1 MRIRSC
7 FYGQM
12 LGSSSIS
19 IRVMRIKMKKSMYF
33 IFFNYVLYGFTRI
46 KLSLSDRSIPR
57 EVYRVKYIALKVL
70 LVVVP

>member
-33 IFFNYVLYGFTRI
+33 TFFKYVLYGFTRI

-57 EVYRVKYIALKVL
+57 EVYRVKYIPIKML